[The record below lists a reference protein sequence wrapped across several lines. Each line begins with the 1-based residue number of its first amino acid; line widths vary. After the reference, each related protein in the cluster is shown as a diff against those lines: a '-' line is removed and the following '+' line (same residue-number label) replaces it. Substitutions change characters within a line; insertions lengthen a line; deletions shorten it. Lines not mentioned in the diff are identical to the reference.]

1 MCLCTPHCLLSSSN
15 FDGFVLKVSTLKR
28 APWDPFLWRAIQIR
42 YLLIAPRCCSPALNL
57 ISCPLHLRTEKS
69 LLCFFPAM
77 IKVMEKDHKRPISKM
92 PAMKASSNAAP
103 KIITN
108 RIQSRRDRKIS
119 LQQDVDK
126 LRKKLRYEENVHR
139 ALERAFTRPLGALP
153 RLPPY
158 LPSLTLELL
167 AEVAV
172 LEEEVVRLEE
182 KVADFRQGIYEEA
195 AIISMAKTAYLSNT
209 EQCANCSSLKRV
221 SNVMQTPRNPKENQ
235 SCVTNYFRDFR
246 QADIDSEKFSTS
258 ANKVSE
264 ELMTCLLNIFSQ
276 MRSSDGQD
284 EARSSSPSASG
295 SCESSGDG
303 ARAGDPYGVLE
314 SGSRDDIGP
323 YKQFQAVGATS
334 FDQNVFGSTAFS

>member
-246 QADIDSEKFSTS
+246 Q
-258 ANKVSE
+258 
-264 ELMTCLLNIFSQ
+264 